1 LREPSVLV
9 VDDEELVGQLICDAL
24 EDAGYDVV
32 YTESGLEAVAL
43 LASEGREW
51 AGVVT
56 DINLGRASP
65 RGWDVARSARQATP
79 AIAVIY
85 VSGDSSHE
93 WAVQG
98 VPLSVMISKPFTASR
113 VVVALADLL
122 NARQGAL

>member
-1 LREPSVLV
+1 MREPSVLV

-24 EDAGYDVV
+24 EDAGCDVIC
-32 YTESGLEAVAL
+32 TASGAEALNL
-43 LASEGREW
+43 LSAGAHEW

-56 DINLGRASP
+56 DINLGRGAP
-65 RGWDVARSARQATP
+65 RGWDVARAARQATP

-93 WAVQG
+93 WPVQG
-98 VPLSVMISKPFTASR
+98 VPLSIMISKPFTPSR

-122 NARQGAL
+122 NGRQVVL